1 MKKEHIEA
9 AERLSAA
16 VDREAMIGYDGVEVF
31 AIALA
36 AYIHGLTP
44 EPRQR
49 RTVLRIV
56 AQKIDNIIDYIEHG
70 GKIQ

>member
-1 MKKEHIEA
+1 MKKEHIAA

-16 VDREAMIGYDGVEVF
+16 VDAEAMIGYDGIEVF

-36 AYIHGLTP
+36 AYIHGLST

-49 RTVLRIV
+49 RTVARIV
-56 AQKIDNIIDYIEHG
+56 AQKVEAVITLIEQKG
-70 GKIQ
+70 TMQ